1 MRAFEDAAVRHRL
14 QALLLAA
21 LVVLAWLPQRAASD
35 EPLALHELAQ
45 RSWTTREGLPHNSVN
60 ALAQTDDGYLWLAT
74 WEGVARYN
82 GREFKVF
89 GRETIPELGD
99 VAMRELHVDAEGTLW
114 VGGVRG
120 DILSYR
126 EGRWQRLPPAP
137 GFINALQVDALGRLW
152 VGQESRGLLRIDP
165 DGTRV
170 EIGRGQGLPGDSVFD
185 LGLDAEGR
193 LWAATTGGLA
203 LVEDGRAEA
212 VPHLDDGGTAT
223 VLGLGL
229 DGAGRLLLATA
240 RGAFRARGRDPQQG
254 FESLHPQLRS
264 ASVFRI
270 VESADGGLWLG
281 LSTDGLVRLD
291 GEYLQR
297 FGTRD
302 GLPNGRVLSLL
313 LDRDGAL
320 WTATNGGLLRLGP
333 APFSSLTSAQGL
345 TDNFVRAVLRD
356 AGGALWFGTGRG
368 LNRWR
373 AGALTPLPDPQL
385 ETLSVLSLAQ
395 GEGDEV
401 LVGSFDRGVLRL
413 RDGRVVDQIDTG
425 SGLPSNQVRALLRD
439 RNGVL
444 WIGTIGGLARFDPA
458 VGRAERLTPGPAGEF
473 VIALAEDAQGTIWV
487 GTPQGL
493 DRVGG
498 DGRII
503 AGPALPADTRS
514 LFAITPEEGGQAL
527 WLSSDRGLLHLHV
540 ASGTVGQIGPAQGLP
555 MEKVFHAVAD
565 GAGHLWLSSNRGAV
579 RVRRDEARAVLRGQ
593 TPRLTAE
600 TFDEAHGMA
609 SSQCNTGSPAAA
621 LGPDGGIW
629 IATAIGVARIKAGQ
643 LDQRTA
649 QVPPTVI
656 ESVTAEGRELPLDAM
671 PARLPPGTSRV
682 GFSVAGLGYVMPERI
697 HYRYRLEGFDTDWV
711 ERGRLHAV
719 EYTNLPPGAY
729 VLRTQAAY
737 VGSPWASQEARFEF
751 VIEPFFWQRPWV
763 QALGLMLGLLLAYLL
778 FRLRVR
784 ALRLRAHA
792 LQQAVAR
799 KTAELRAST
808 DQLLAADAEKT
819 RLLEQLREHAE
830 AFERQARED
839 ALTGLAN
846 RRVFDQTLAHE
857 FRRAR
862 RTGTPLCLAMI
873 DIDHFKRIND
883 NYSHAAGDA
892 VLVAV
897 ARVMREQCREMDVPS
912 RWGGEEFGLLLP
924 QTRREDA
931 VRVCERLRAAFAALE
946 FEDIDLQLRV
956 SVSIG
961 LADEAG
967 LETHEALLAR
977 ADQALYAAKHEGRDR
992 VVVAP
997 AAQ

>member
-1 MRAFEDAAVRHRL
+1 MRGLVLLFW
-14 QALLLAA
+14 ALLTCLSSPLTAA
-21 LVVLAWLPQRAASD
+21 AGLT
-35 EPLALHELAQ
+35 LHELAQ

-60 ALAQTDDGYLWLAT
+60 ALAQTADGYLWLAT

-99 VAMRELHVDAEGTLW
+99 VAMRELHVDSEGTLW

-120 DILSYR
+120 DILKYS
-126 EGRWQRLPPAP
+126 GNRWQSLPPAP
-137 GFINALQVDALGRLW
+137 GFINALQVDTRGRLW

-170 EIGRGQGLPGDSVFD
+170 RIGREQGLPGDSVFD
-185 LGLDAEGR
+185 LALDAEGR
-193 LWAATTGGLA
+193 VWVATSGGLA
-203 LVEDGRAEA
+203 EVLDERAQA
-212 VPHLDDGGTAT
+212 LPHLEGEGSAT

-229 DGAGRLLLATA
+229 DRAGRLLLATA
-240 RGAFRARGRDPQQG
+240 RGAFRARGRDPAQG
-254 FESLHPQLRS
+254 FDSLHPQLHS
-264 ASVFRI
+264 TSVFRI

-281 LSTDGLVRLD
+281 LSTEGLVRLD
-291 GEYLQR
+291 GEHLQR
-297 FGTRD
+297 FGTHD

-313 LDRDGAL
+313 LDREGAL
-320 WTATNGGLLRLGP
+320 WTATNGGLLRLGL

-356 AGGALWFGTGRG
+356 SSGSLWFGTGRG
-368 LNRWR
+368 LNHWR
-373 AGALTPLPDPQL
+373 RGRFEPLDDPQL
-385 ETLSVLSLAQ
+385 ATLSVLSLA
-395 GEGDEV
+395 EGGDGDL

-413 RDGRVVDQIDTG
+413 REGRVVEQIDT
-425 SGLPSNQVRALLRD
+425 SRGLPSNQIRALLRD
-439 RNGVL
+439 RRGRV
-444 WIGTIGGLARFDPA
+444 WIGTIGGLALFDPGS
-458 VGRAERLTPGPAGEF
+458 GRAERLQPGPAGEF
-473 VIALAEDAQGTIWV
+473 VIALAEDAQGTIWI

-493 DRVGG
+493 DRITG
-498 DGRII
+498 DQPIA

-514 LFAITPEEGGQAL
+514 LFAINPEEGGQAL
-527 WLSSDRGLLHLHV
+527 WLASDRGLLHLHV
-540 ASGTVGQIGPAQGLP
+540 ASGTVGRIGPAQGLP

-579 RVRRDEARAVLRGQ
+579 RIRREEAKAVLRGQ
-593 TPRLTAE
+593 TPRLFAE
-600 TFDEAHGMA
+600 VFDEAHGMA

-621 LGPDGGIW
+621 LGPEGGIW
-629 IATAIGVARIKAGQ
+629 IATAVGVAHIKAEQ
-643 LDQRTA
+643 LEERTA

-656 ESVTAEGRELPLDAM
+656 ESVTAEGRELALDGS
-671 PARLPPGTSRV
+671 PAQLPPGTSRI

-697 HYRYRLEGFDTDWV
+697 HYRYRLEGFDREWV

-729 VLRTQAAY
+729 TLRTQAAY

-751 VIEPFFWQRPWV
+751 EIEPFFWQRAWV
-763 QALGLMLGLLLAYLL
+763 QALGVLLALLLGYLV

-784 ALRLRAHA
+784 ALRQRARE
-792 LQQAVAR
+792 LQHAVAR

-808 DQLLAADAEKT
+808 DQLLAADAEKS

-883 NYSHAAGDA
+883 GYSHAAGDA

-897 ARVMREQCREMDVPS
+897 AGVMREQCREMDVLS

-924 QTRREDA
+924 HTRREDA
-931 VRVCERLRAAFAALE
+931 LRVCERLRVAFAALT
-946 FEDIDLQLRV
+946 FEDIDPQLRV

-967 LETHEALLAR
+967 LETHESLLAR
-977 ADQALYAAKHEGRDR
+977 ADQALFTAKREGRDR
-992 VVVAP
+992 VVAAP
-997 AAQ
+997 PA